1 MFMKTALTLCA
12 VLFGASASICFPA
25 DFAATMF
32 DHQVA
37 IASSDN
43 EEKLTIDGRQVHSN
57 RFLLI
62 ENVGLVAGV
71 PFVVVVSSDGGNA
84 CPGSPLV
91 VSFPQGAEPR
101 VDEPMDDCRGAA
113 SIVVEGDHLLL
124 ATEAIP
130 GQPSLR
136 WTWTPGKGFAEA
148 DKVAF
153 QPNATMGWDDMKKV
167 GHPSELLGIGPIA
180 DTANTM
186 LGEHRQEF
194 ESSIT
199 GPGTGAFRNGFYIGE
214 ACRPH
219 MCTEAEAL
227 IAADISA
234 RKLYLA
240 WKPAGKK
247 IILRPAIRRW
257 PAPALAA
264 LKQWS
269 AKWP

>member
-1 MFMKTALTLCA
+1 MFMKTALLCA
-12 VLFGASASICFPA
+12 VLFGASASVSLSA

-37 IASSDN
+37 IASDAD

-57 RFLLI
+57 RFLQI
-62 ENVGLVAGV
+62 DNVGLVAGV

-91 VSFPQGAEPR
+91 VSFPPGGEPR

-113 SIVVEGDHLLL
+113 SIAAEGDHLLL

-148 DKVAF
+148 GKVAF
-153 QPNATMGWDDMKKV
+153 QPNATMGWDDMKKA

-180 DTANTM
+180 DTANAM

-194 ESSIT
+194 ENSIT
-199 GPGTGAFRNGFYIGE
+199 GPGSGAFKNGFYIGE
-214 ACRPH
+214 ACMPH

-227 IAADISA
+227 VAADISA

-240 WKPAGKK
+240 WKPMGKK
-247 IILRPAIRRW
+247 IILRPAVRRW